1 MHIEHLFEYPSADV
15 LLGEIEST
23 HREES
28 MLMARRMG
36 SIADLLALRTD
47 EAEATDPDPGY
58 AMITGFARASAE
70 VGAAM
75 NVAPMV
81 ASRAVAQAEALDGRL
96 PRIAALLADGDI
108 DWRSVQLIITRTE
121 LVSDDL
127 ITDVDDEIAACIGEW
142 QCWSR
147 RRIVNKVDSI
157 VRTVDPDAAKE
168 RRASAERDRYLTVAS
183 QPDGTAQVRGRITA
197 TAAAA
202 FEGRIGELLTSV
214 CAKDSRTADQRRA
227 DALTALSEGR
237 RLSCDCGRQ
246 DCPIRTCDEGPS
258 EGMVRTV
265 INVIA
270 GEDTV
275 TGDSDRPGYL
285 EGFGVIDADMVRE
298 LAESAAMRL
307 IEQPEVTA
315 AEAFRYQPS
324 AETARWIRLRDLT
337 CRFPGCDR
345 PVGICDIDHTTPFD
359 HANPVAGGLTV
370 PWGLAN
376 YCRQHHRLKTF
387 HGGSGGW
394 RDEQLADGTIVWTSP
409 AGRVYRTKPG
419 GPELFPEMR
428 PACVELQPRKR
439 NRSRERAARIRAV
452 RKKLRETRP
461 INAEQ
466 RRLDR
471 ERRREIDRRKWRNY
485 SRKLLFVLKGG
496 RPSTSPFSPWI
507 NEPFEPEELPQDW
520 RPPATPSQSDSD
532 EPPF

>member
-1 MHIEHLFEYPSADV
+1 MAIEHLFEHPDAGV
-15 LLGEIEST
+15 LIGEIEST
-23 HREES
+23 LREES

-47 EAEATDPDPGY
+47 EAEAADPDPGY

-75 NVAPMV
+75 NMAPMA
-81 ASRAVAQAEALDGRL
+81 ASRMVAQAEALDERL
-96 PRIAALLADGDI
+96 PRIAALLADGVI
-108 DWRSVQLIITRTE
+108 DWRSTQVIISRTD
-121 LVSDDL
+121 LVGDGL
-127 ITDVDDEIAACIGEW
+127 ITNVDNALAACIGES

-147 RRIVNKVDSI
+147 RRLVNKVDSI

-168 RRASAERDRYLTVAS
+168 RRATAERDRYLNVVP
-183 QPDGTAQVRGRITA
+183 QPDGTAHVRGRITA

-202 FEGRIGELLTSV
+202 FERRLGELMTSL
-214 CAKDSRTADQRRA
+214 CAKDSRTLDQRRA
-227 DALTALSEGR
+227 DALKALSEGR
-237 RLSCDCGRQ
+237 RLSCDCGEPG
-246 DCPIRTCDEGPS
+246 CPARTCEDASS
-258 EGMVRTV
+258 EGGVRTV

-285 EGFGVIDADMVRE
+285 EGFGVIDAEMVRE
-298 LAESAAMRL
+298 LAEKAALRL

-315 AEAFRYQPS
+315 AEAVRYQPS

-345 PVGICDIDHTTPFD
+345 PVANCDIDHTTPFN
-359 HANPVAGGLTV
+359 HADPTAGGLTV
-370 PWGLAN
+370 PWGLAA
-376 YCRQHHRLKTF
+376 YCRQHPRLKTF
-387 HGGSGGW
+387 HGGPHGW

-409 AGRVYRTKPG
+409 TGRVYRTTPG
-419 GPELFPEMR
+419 GPELFPEMG
-428 PACVELQPRKR
+428 PACVELQPRRR
-439 NRSRERAARIRAV
+439 NRSKERSARIRAI
-452 RKKLRETRP
+452 RNKLREQRP

-466 RRLDR
+466 RRLDWAR
-471 ERRREIDRRKWRNY
+471 LREIDQRKWRNN

-496 RPSTSPFSPWI
+496 RPSTSPFSRWI
-507 NEPFEPEELPQDW
+507 NEPLEPEELPPDW
-520 RPPATPSQSDSD
+520 QPPPPPPPPDSD

>member
-1 MHIEHLFEYPSADV
+1 MAIEQMFEHLSADV

-36 SIADLLALRTD
+36 SIADLLALRTE
-47 EAEATDPDPGY
+47 EAESADPDPGY

-81 ASRAVAQAEALDGRL
+81 ASRMVAQAEALDGRL

-127 ITDVDDEIAACIGEW
+127 IAEVDDSLAACIGEW

-147 RRIVNKVDSI
+147 RRILNKVDST

-168 RRASAERDRYLTVAS
+168 RRASAEGDRYVNVLP
-183 QPDGTAQVRGRITA
+183 QPDGTAQLRGRITA
-197 TAAAA
+197 GAAAA
-202 FEGRIGELLTSV
+202 FERRIGELLRSV
-214 CAKDSRTADQRRA
+214 CAKDSRTVDQRRA
-227 DALTALSEGR
+227 DAFSALSEGR

-246 DCPIRTCDEGPS
+246 DCPARTGEDAPS
-258 EGMVRTV
+258 EAGLRTV

-275 TGDSDRPGYL
+275 SGDSDRPGYL

-298 LAESAAMRL
+298 LAEGAAMRL
-307 IEQPEVTA
+307 IERPEVTA

-324 AETARWIRLRDLT
+324 AQMARWIRLRDLT

-345 PVGICDIDHTTPFD
+345 PVPNCDIDHTTPFN
-359 HANPVAGGLTV
+359 HADPAAGGLTV
-370 PWGLAN
+370 PWGLAA

-387 HGGSGGW
+387 HGGPDGW
-394 RDEQLADGTIVWTSP
+394 RDEQLADGTIVWISP
-409 AGRVYRTKPG
+409 TGRVYRTTPAG
-419 GPELFPEMR
+419 RELFPEMR
-428 PACVELQPRKR
+428 PACVELRPRKH
-439 NRSRERAARIRAV
+439 NRSKERSARIRAI
-452 RKKLRETRP
+452 RKKLREQRP

-471 ERRREIDRRKWRNY
+471 ERRREIDRCKWRNY

-496 RPSTSPFSPWI
+496 SPSTSPFSPWI
-507 NEPFEPEELPQDW
+507 NEPLEPEELPSDW
-520 RPPATPSQSDSD
+520 RPPPAPSPSDAD